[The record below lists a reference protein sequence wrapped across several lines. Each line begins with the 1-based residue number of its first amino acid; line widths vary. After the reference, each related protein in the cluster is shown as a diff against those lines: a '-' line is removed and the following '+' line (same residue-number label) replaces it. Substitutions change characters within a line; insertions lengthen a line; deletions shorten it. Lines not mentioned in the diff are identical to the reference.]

1 MPRILNW
8 QNSLP
13 STDLQRKEEDTIM
26 NTVTYITDTNTDRS
40 ARYLILDGYRE
51 TVEEW
56 FEESL
61 PGDEIEELREALI
74 DAAVRMSGEDR
85 ALLVANGFG
94 IDEIPLAYTGADD
107 ARVFGEYNFADGSRD
122 DILNTISAECESRGL
137 TEGYADVWAT
147 LTVLEAIGGN
157 VEKFLD

>member
-1 MPRILNW
+1 M
-8 QNSLP
+8 S
-13 STDLQRKEEDTIM
+13 
-26 NTVTYITDTNTDRS
+26 TVTYITDTNTDRF

-94 IDEIPLAYTGADD
+94 IDEIPLAYTEADED
-107 ARVFGEYNFADGSRD
+107 RVFGEYNVFDGGRD
-122 DILNTISAECESRGL
+122 GIYNALAAECESQGL
-137 TEGYADVWAT
+137 TDGYADIWET
-147 LTVLEAIGGN
+147 LTVLEEIGGN
-157 VEKFLD
+157 VTRFLD

>member
-1 MPRILNW
+1 M
-8 QNSLP
+8 S
-13 STDLQRKEEDTIM
+13 
-26 NTVTYITDTNTDRS
+26 TVTYITDTNTDRF

-56 FEESL
+56 FEVSL

-94 IDEIPLAYTGADD
+94 IDTIPLAYTEADD

-122 DILNTISAECESRGL
+122 GIYNAIAAECESQGL
-137 TEGYADVWAT
+137 TDGYSSVWET
-147 LTVLEAIGGN
+147 LTVLEEIGGN

>member
-1 MPRILNW
+1 
-8 QNSLP
+8 
-13 STDLQRKEEDTIM
+13 M
-26 NTVTYITDTNTDRS
+26 NTVTYITDTNTDRF

-61 PGDEIEELREALI
+61 PGDEVEELREALI

-94 IDEIPLAYTGADD
+94 IDEIPLAYTEADD

-122 DILNTISAECESRGL
+122 GIYNAIAAECESQGL
-137 TEGYADVWAT
+137 TDGYADIWET
-147 LTVLEAIGGN
+147 LTVLEEIGGN
-157 VEKFLD
+157 VARFLD